1 MRLPCPTGQFRG
13 YTCRRLT
20 ATERAIMNPT
30 AQETFSEADLD
41 RLEELLDSEIF
52 KGEAM
57 LLDELQALLCAIIS
71 GPEPIPPSDWL
82 PVVFGDDPAFESE
95 AQTSEIIDLLMRFYN
110 DLAERLA
117 AGDDWELILYP
128 YADDPEELDFAT
140 WADAYLYGSQL
151 GCNWYDAVGDHA
163 EELTE
168 LLQPLF
174 LLSGML
180 KEDALQRREAWM
192 SAAQEKLAIASAQE
206 ELPELVSAIHDFW
219 RAKEASDEAISDDT
233 RKKGKIQ
240 LGSMGETPAAGRNE
254 ACPCGSGKKY
264 KQCCG
269 SPEKLH

>member
-1 MRLPCPTGQFRG
+1 
-13 YTCRRLT
+13 
-20 ATERAIMNPT
+20 MNPP
-30 AQETFSEADLD
+30 AHETFSEADLD

-57 LLDELQALLCAIIS
+57 LLDELQALLCAVIS
-71 GPEPIPPSDWL
+71 GPQAVPPSEWL

-95 AQTSEIIDLLMRFYN
+95 AQTGEIIDLLMRFHD
-110 DLAERLA
+110 DLAEKLN
-117 AGDDWELILYP
+117 AGEDWELILYP
-128 YADDPEELDFAT
+128 LSDDPEELDFAT

-180 KEDALQRREAWM
+180 KEDALQRREPWM
-192 SAAQEKLAIASAQE
+192 SAAQEKAAIASAEE
-206 ELPELVSAIHDFW
+206 ELPELVSAIHEFW
-219 RAKEASDEAISDDT
+219 SAKKASDVAIADDM

-240 LGSMGETPAAGRNE
+240 LGAIGEVPPAGRNDT
-254 ACPCGSGKKY
+254 CPCGSGKKY

>member
-1 MRLPCPTGQFRG
+1 MNSPALDTF
-13 YTCRRLT
+13 
-20 ATERAIMNPT
+20 TEAN
-30 AQETFSEADLD
+30 LD

-57 LLDELQALLCAIIS
+57 LLDELQAMLCAIIS
-71 GPEPIPPSDWL
+71 GPQTIPPSDWL
-82 PVVFGDDPAFESE
+82 PAVFGEEPAFESE
-95 AQTSEIIDLLMRFYN
+95 AQTGEVIDLLMRFHN
-110 DLAERLA
+110 DLAEKLA
-117 AGDDWELILYP
+117 SGDDWELILYP
-128 YADDPEELDFAT
+128 ASDDPEDLDFST

-180 KEDALQRREAWM
+180 KEDALQRGEPWM
-192 SAAQEKLAIASAQE
+192 SAAQEQLAIEAAQGD
-206 ELPELVSAIHDFW
+206 LPDLVSAIHDFW
-219 RAKEASDEAISDDT
+219 SAKKSSDLAIADDIQRKGGVPLSAIGTSGT
-233 RKKGKIQ
+233 RG
-240 LGSMGETPAAGRNE
+240 TVDDAAKTGRNDD
-254 ACPCGSGKKY
+254 CPCGSGKKY